1 MDFQGL
7 HLRPAERGPIYPPA
21 STEAPAAPV
30 GPDWGRGSSAVNAVK
45 MEVEALIQ
53 NVEPELA
60 ACGAVMV
67 AYVACAS
74 VFISLFL

>member
-1 MDFQGL
+1 
-7 HLRPAERGPIYPPA
+7 
-21 STEAPAAPV
+21 
-30 GPDWGRGSSAVNAVK
+30 VNAVK
-45 MEVEALIQ
+45 MEVEALMQ

-67 AYVACAS
+67 GYVACAS

>member
-1 MDFQGL
+1 M
-7 HLRPAERGPIYPPA
+7 
-21 STEAPAAPV
+21 
-30 GPDWGRGSSAVNAVK
+30 NAVK
-45 MEVEALIQ
+45 MEVETLIE

-74 VFISLFL
+74 VFISLFLCNLIGLPQFTIL